1 MDEPEDLTELLTVP
15 VLRVVEVEELDVPRD
30 VLEELAALRDV
41 VFGVETEV
49 EALRDAVVEVLEV
62 PRDVVEELAAP
73 RDVAAGVEV
82 EVEAPALRTEGVAV
96 VEAATVPRP
105 VVVLLPAEPRPVTEV
120 VVIFVASAFWRMSY
134 ALRTIPLPESE
145 RGVFALRSVNERS
158 GCCAP

>member
-1 MDEPEDLTELLTVP
+1 MLRLEETEELRLALEVEFDLGLVAEEERTVVVEPEDLTELLTVP

-41 VFGVETEV
+41 V
-49 EALRDAVVEVLEV
+49 
-62 PRDVVEELAAP
+62 
-73 RDVAAGVEV
+73 AGVEV

-96 VEAATVPRP
+96 VEAVVVPRP
-105 VVVLLPAEPRPVTEV
+105 VAVLLPAEPRPVTEV

-134 ALRTIPLPESE
+134 ALRTIPPPELE

>member
-1 MDEPEDLTELLTVP
+1 MPRPVADVLRLEEDELRLALEVEFDLGLVAEEERTVVVEPEDLTELLTVP
-15 VLRVVEVEELDVPRD
+15 VLRVVEVEELDVPRN

-41 VFGVETEV
+41 VFGVEA
-49 EALRDAVVEVLEV
+49 EAE
-62 PRDVVEELAAP
+62 
-73 RDVAAGVEV
+73 
-82 EVEAPALRTEGVAV
+82 ALRTEGVAV
-96 VEAATVPRP
+96 VEAVVVPRP
-105 VVVLLPAEPRPVTEV
+105 VAVLLPAEPRPVTEV

>member
-1 MDEPEDLTELLTVP
+1 MPRPVADVLRLEEDELRLALEVEFDLGLVAEEERTVVVEPEDLTELLTVP

-41 VFGVETEV
+41 VLGVETEA
-49 EALRDAVVEVLEV
+49 E
-62 PRDVVEELAAP
+62 
-73 RDVAAGVEV
+73 
-82 EVEAPALRTEGVAV
+82 ALRTEGVAV
-96 VEAATVPRP
+96 VEAVVVPRP
-105 VVVLLPAEPRPVTEV
+105 VAVLLPAEPRPVTEV